1 MEHCN
6 QLCQRVSQTQ
16 IFIIIHLLH
25 WIWWYLFYLHPN
37 LPISPTAKPLG
48 WGLRREGSE
57 LDNGRE
63 DVEGPLY
70 IIELEPNDS
79 IDEEFE
85 FEFWLPTKEDCVA
98 VIFLDH
104 GLEAGWISS
113 RVWLVAWIG
122 IDEKGSFSLR
132 RISSFLTIW
141 SARNGY
147 PDFFKTSRNLR

>member
-1 MEHCN
+1 MDSTYSICAQH
-6 QLCQRVSQTQ
+6 
-16 IFIIIHLLH
+16 
-25 WIWWYLFYLHPN
+25 

-48 WGLRREGSE
+48 WGLRREGSD
-57 LDNGRE
+57 LDMGRE
-63 DVEGPLY
+63 NPEGPLY
-70 IIELEPNDS
+70 VIELEPNDS
-79 IDEEFE
+79 VDEEFE
-85 FEFWLPTKEDCVA
+85 FEFWLPTKEVWVA

-113 RVWLVAWIG
+113 CVWLVAWIG

-141 SARNGY
+141 SARNEY